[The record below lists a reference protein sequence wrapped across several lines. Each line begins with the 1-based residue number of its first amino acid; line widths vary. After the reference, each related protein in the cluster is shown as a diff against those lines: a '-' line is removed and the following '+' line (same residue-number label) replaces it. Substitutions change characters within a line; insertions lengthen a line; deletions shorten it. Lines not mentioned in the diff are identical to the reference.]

1 MKFQSKLFSLV
12 SILVICSGCSN
23 IQPKEINSSI
33 IIHSSNKE
41 VTLDSTS
48 QCQQE
53 LKDNKYEIKC

>member
-1 MKFQSKLFSLV
+1 MKFQSKTFILV
-12 SILVICSGCSN
+12 SIVIFSGCSN
-23 IQPKEINSSI
+23 IQPKEIKSTI